1 MNKEYYYTTTEIVL
15 WSVVIAYASMLVLY
29 NHPIVF
35 GLVFGV
41 SFRWLRK
48 NYHISTK
55 PTDEGDESDV

>member
-15 WSVVIAYASMLVLY
+15 WSVVIAYTSMLVLY

-41 SFRWLRK
+41 SFQWLRE
-48 NYHISTK
+48 NYHISKK
-55 PTDEGDESDV
+55 PTDGGDESDV